1 LNFEYPSEKFAV
13 FFLQVSRSFSSKFLV
28 FFFKFHVFFA
38 SKVELRRFGKSVLT
52 HMNHVLPHKNS
63 QKPKKKFYFIFS
75 NFSWPKKK
83 CVLAHKFSN
92 ILWFYHT
99 FSVVKTHKNSV
110 LPHKKYLFLII
121 NLKFYIQ
128 NFFKNVSFNQIK

>member
-1 LNFEYPSEKFAV
+1 VQQNLLHPIFV
-13 FFLQVSRSFSSKFLV
+13 FKTL
-28 FFFKFHVFFA
+28 
-38 SKVELRRFGKSVLT
+38 LRVTGNYSIVGKSVLT

-99 FSVVKTHKNSV
+99 FSVVKTHKNNV

>member
-1 LNFEYPSEKFAV
+1 MGHY
-13 FFLQVSRSFSSKFLV
+13 FFSISSLWNINMLPHELLLV
-28 FFFKFHVFFA
+28 AHVIL
-38 SKVELRRFGKSVLT
+38 KRGKSVLT

-83 CVLAHKFSN
+83 CVLAQKFSN

-99 FSVVKTHKNSV
+99 FSVVKTHKNNV

>member
-1 LNFEYPSEKFAV
+1 VLERN
-13 FFLQVSRSFSSKFLV
+13 
-28 FFFKFHVFFA
+28 
-38 SKVELRRFGKSVLT
+38 GKSVLT

-99 FSVVKTHKNSV
+99 FSVVKTHKNNV

-128 NFFKNVSFNQIK
+128 NFFKNVVSKPKIPGQIVQKDCLMGRPPLARDALQISPRRSSRIKK